1 MGTTPKDPDAKV
13 RLGYTDPGSVVW
25 ADGREWLRNADW
37 RRRVDELRERS
48 GGFCEWR
55 YTMMSANDPVER
67 CSSEAADPHHII
79 KRSVLRDDRLS
90 NLQALCRYHHDLLDN
105 RKIRSDRAETKN
117 G

>member
-1 MGTTPKDPDAKV
+1 MGATPKDPDAKV
-13 RLGYTDPGSVVW
+13 RLGYTDPDSVVW

-37 RRRVDELRERS
+37 RKRVDELRERS
-48 GGFCEWR
+48 GGRCEYNEPGVLGWAICR
-55 YTMMSANDPVER
+55 A
-67 CSSEAADPHHII
+67 EAADPHHII

-105 RKIRSDRAETKN
+105 RKVRSDRAENRN